1 MPPDPKVVNVETLV
15 EAARQRLNLALNR
28 ESWLQRQEHTIA
40 ADELLAEVQKV
51 LRIGPSPA

>member
-1 MPPDPKVVNVETLV
+1 MAQDPESLKVESLV

-28 ESWLQRQEHTIA
+28 ESWLARQQHTIA

-51 LRIGPSPA
+51 LRIGASPA